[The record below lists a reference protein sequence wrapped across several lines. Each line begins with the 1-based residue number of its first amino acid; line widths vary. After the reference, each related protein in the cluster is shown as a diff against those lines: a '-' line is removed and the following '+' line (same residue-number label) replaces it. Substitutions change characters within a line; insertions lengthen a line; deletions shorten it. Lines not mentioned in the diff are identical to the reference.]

1 MNVNMKNIQSNNPY
15 TTLKDQLANQLSKE
29 QEVVQGDIKK
39 VLEPVEAAEQTDS
52 KSLNQQG
59 QRDPEEEKKFL
70 GEVTKGLNKMVKIFD
85 RKLDFVVHEG
95 TNSLMVKVVD
105 TNTDKVIREIP
116 PEEVL
121 DLAARMK
128 EAFSIFFDVRV

>member
-15 TTLKDQLANQLSKE
+15 TTLKEQLANQLSKE
-29 QEVVQGDIKK
+29 QEVVQGDTKK
-39 VLEPVEAAEQTDS
+39 VIDPNDPNNPAN
-52 KSLNQQG
+52 KSLNNA

-70 GEVTKGLNKMVKIFD
+70 GEVTQGMNKMMNSFD
-85 RKLDFVVHEG
+85 RKLDFVIHEG
-95 TNSLMVKVVD
+95 TGSLMVKVID
-105 TNTDKVIREIP
+105 TNTNKVIREIP

-128 EAFSIFFDVRV
+128 EAFSIFFDVKV

>member
-15 TTLKDQLANQLSKE
+15 TTLKEQLANQLSKE
-29 QEVVQGDIKK
+29 QEVVQGDTKK
-39 VLEPVEAAEQTDS
+39 VTDPNDPNNPAN
-52 KSLNQQG
+52 KSLNNAL
-59 QRDPEEEKKFL
+59 RDPEEEKKFL
-70 GEVTKGLNKMVKIFD
+70 GEVTQGMNKMMNSFD

-95 TNSLMVKVVD
+95 TGSLMVKVID
-105 TNTDKVIREIP
+105 TNTNKVIREIP

-128 EAFSIFFDVRV
+128 EAFSIFFDVKV